1 MVEIMNVVSLLI
13 IRFSDIFRLFK
24 DHEEGEGPQPVG
36 PDESI

>member
-36 PDESI
+36 PGESI